1 MPLTPKFLLPLAML
15 ASLPTICLAEL
26 PLKLTPAY
34 PALTFDDNA
43 TALAI
48 TPGPQRR
55 AVVAFQRGQIRV
67 LPQDKESGDAP
78 LFLDLREK
86 MREETGFEEGLHG
99 LAFHPS
105 FATERRVFLCYSQRD
120 PRRTVVS
127 EFKVSSE
134 GPLRADPESEQ
145 VLLDLPHP
153 LGNHYGGGIA
163 FGPDGF
169 LYISIGDGGVRD
181 DPYRLGQNLWTLH
194 GKILR
199 IDINGRKGSQPY
211 LIPADNPF
219 VDKQEIRDEIW
230 AFGFR
235 NPWGMSFDKKTGTL
249 WCGDVGQDS
258 WEEVNLVKRGGNYG
272 WSEREGPARFTN
284 RAQAPEEGTG
294 FIDPIHSYDHTQG
307 ISITGGFVYR
317 GKRLR
322 GLQGSYLFGDWG
334 TGIIWSLA
342 WDRKTGSA
350 IGTRTLYTT
359 TPDSGRFN
367 PTVIA
372 ADTTGEPLFFSHSPS
387 VIYTLTEPLLADAEI
402 SEEPSVEE
410 PPSPEDATELP
421 GEMESDESES

>member
-1 MPLTPKFLLPLAML
+1 MLLTPKFLLPLAML
-15 ASLPTICLAEL
+15 ASLPTISRADLQ
-26 PLKLTPAY
+26 LKLSPAY
-34 PALTFDDNA
+34 PALSFDDNA

-48 TPGPQRR
+48 TPGPQKK

-67 LPQDKESGDAP
+67 LPQDKESADAP

-86 MREETGFEEGLHG
+86 MLEETGFEEGLHG

-105 FATERRVFLCYSQRD
+105 FTTERRVFLCYSQRD

-127 EFKVSSE
+127 EFKVSTD
-134 GPLRADPESEQ
+134 GPLRADPASEQ

-199 IDINGRKGSQPY
+199 IDINGRTKSQPY
-211 LIPADNPF
+211 RIPPDNPF

-230 AFGFR
+230 ASGFR

-258 WEEVNLVKRGGNYG
+258 WEEVNLVKPGGNYG
-272 WSEREGPARFTN
+272 WSEREGPARFTS
-284 RAQAPEEGTG
+284 RLQTTEEGTG

-322 GLQGSYLFGDWG
+322 GLQGNYLFGDWG
-334 TGIIWSLA
+334 TGIIWALA
-342 WDRKTGSA
+342 WDQKEGKA

-372 ADTTGEPLFFSHSPS
+372 ADVAGEPLFFSHSPS

-410 PPSPEDATELP
+410 PPTPEDATEIP
-421 GEMESDESES
+421 GEPEPDESES